1 MKNQFKPYRN
11 GVHNMI
17 NKPPID
23 DLAEKV
29 GSKYALC
36 VVASKR
42 ARQIMESVQNQGMTE
57 LPNGE
62 KPLSVAAQ
70 EIYDGKLIASDD

>member
-1 MKNQFKPYRN
+1 
-11 GVHNMI
+11 MI
-17 NKPPID
+17 HKPPID

-36 VVASKR
+36 VLASKR
-42 ARQIMESVQNQGMTE
+42 ARQIMEFAQNQGMTE